1 MSSTDQNTPTT
12 KSGRRSRKAPPR
24 NPKPELPPSP
34 QADEL
39 QAAETPIDI
48 AAAPAD
54 AEIVEA
60 ATVVAAT
67 EATVDPAE
75 IALAEAV
82 MAIEAAPIEAA
93 AAAADPPDPIEA
105 NAAPADADAPIET
118 DAPAE
123 PAPVSLQTIAKAYGD
138 YTRKSIEETRSY
150 VEKLRDVRSLD
161 KAMEVQTEFAKQAFE
176 MFVAGSQRIY
186 GLHKELAKQTLRPLK
201 HLVDKPT
208 RDPR

>member
-1 MSSTDQNTPTT
+1 MQMNCRRPN
-12 KSGRRSRKAPPR
+12 RRSTLPPLPPTRKLWKQPR
-24 NPKPELPPSP
+24 SWLRLKRPSTPLKSRLPKPSWRY
-34 QADEL
+34 
-39 QAAETPIDI
+39 
-48 AAAPAD
+48 
-54 AEIVEA
+54 
-60 ATVVAAT
+60 
-67 EATVDPAE
+67 
-75 IALAEAV
+75 
-82 MAIEAAPIEAA
+82 
-93 AAAADPPDPIEA
+93 PDPIEA